1 MSSELRTATAA
12 THQETVTFNDLA
24 RMADLLRNLPP
35 EPIGE
40 WMRKHGYPPEEWTLV
55 LPEQARPCGV
65 SQMLTPSYVRFSAV
79 VDQPV
84 FIRPPGINP

>member
-1 MSSELRTATAA
+1 MSSELHTAA
-12 THQETVTFNDLA
+12 AHQQPVTFDDLA
-24 RMADLLRNLPP
+24 RIADLLRKLPP
-35 EPIGE
+35 EPLGE

-55 LPEQARPCGV
+55 LPEQARPRGV
-65 SQMLTPSYVRFSAV
+65 SQMLTLSYVRFSAV